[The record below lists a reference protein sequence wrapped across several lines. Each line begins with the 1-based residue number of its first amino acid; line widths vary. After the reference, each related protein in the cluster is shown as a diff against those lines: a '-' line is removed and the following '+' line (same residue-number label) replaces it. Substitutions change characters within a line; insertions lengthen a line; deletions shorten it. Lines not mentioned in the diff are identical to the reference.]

1 MEMVM
6 ETVINQMM
14 DENKAKTKNQI
25 QGEIFCYAALYPTDT
40 EGHQY
45 VLTSMN
51 PLMAYKATS
60 DPGSMY
66 LHQAMKEPYRA
77 NFLTAM
83 LQEVTD
89 QVKNENFLVVKRN
102 QVPKYRNILRYVWQM
117 RQKRDIITQKIKKY
131 KARLNLDGSSMKQ

>member
-14 DENKAKTKNQI
+14 DENKARTKNEI
-25 QGEIFCYAALYPTDT
+25 QGEIFCYAALYLTDT
-40 EGHQY
+40 EGKQD
-45 VLTSMN
+45 VLPSMH

-60 DPGSMY
+60 DPDSMY
-66 LHQAMKEPYRA
+66 LHQAMKEPYRS

-89 QVKNENFLVVKRN
+89 QVKNENFTVVKQN
-102 QVPKYRNILRYVWQM
+102 QVPKDSTILPCVWQM
-117 RQKRDIITQKIKKY
+117 RRKRDIIT
-131 KARLNLDGSSMKQ
+131 R